1 MSAANRL
8 KMLRKEMNRNGVE
21 GYFIPRADEFLGEY
35 VPECA
40 ERLAWL
46 TDFTGSAGMA
56 IVLKEKAVVMTD
68 GRYAIQVKHQVD
80 SSCFEIADSTE
91 TKVEDWVALNAS
103 SGSKI
108 GYDPFLHTADQVSA
122 LEKALNAKGIAVTP
136 IRGNLVDRVWVN
148 RPAPPT
154 GQVILFPDD
163 VAGKTSEQ
171 KRRRISESVKAANG
185 NAFIVAQPDSIAW
198 LLNIRGVDVPHTPL
212 ALSYAIL
219 YADETLD
226 WFIDGS
232 KVGDVV
238 RDHLGQEVR
247 LHDMLHLESKIREL
261 AFNGLTLHDSKRS
274 SIWFKQVIEAAE
286 GELKSIDDPCILNRA
301 CKSKSEQDAIIEA
314 HIRDGVAVVRFLK
327 WFDDESPKGQLDE
340 IQVAERLESFRRE
353 DKRYKD
359 SSFDTIAGWNANGAI
374 VHYRASAASAAK
386 IQGNGMLLLDSGGQ
400 YEWGTTDITR
410 TIAVGSPMDEMKRH
424 FTLVLKGHIAIAMAR
439 FPAGTTGVQIDT
451 LARRALWAEGLD
463 YDHGTGHGVGCYLS
477 VHEEAASISKRGNVP
492 FQAGM
497 LISNEPGYYCEGQ
510 YGIRIESLV
519 FVRESGKRVGT
530 DKSMFAFETI
540 TLAPI
545 DRRLIATDMLEKSE
559 KEWLNAYHARVYDT
573 LSPRLE
579 PDVKVWLKQATAKI

>member
-1 MSAANRL
+1 MSASNRL
-8 KMLRKEMNRNGVE
+8 KNLRDEMTRHGVD
-21 GYFIPRADEFLGEY
+21 GYLIPRADEFLGEY
-35 VPECA
+35 VPKCA

-56 IVLKEKAVVMTD
+56 IVLKDKAVTMTD
-68 GRYAIQVKHQVD
+68 GRYAIQVKQQVD
-80 SSCFEIADSTE
+80 SSCFKIADSTE
-91 TKVEDWVALNAS
+91 VKTEDWIALNAS

-108 GYDPFLHTADQVSA
+108 GYDPFLHTVDQITT
-122 LEKALNAKGIAVTP
+122 LEKTLKAKGISLVL
-136 IRGNLVDRVWVN
+136 IRGNLIDKVWTN

-154 GQVILFPDD
+154 GQVILFPDS
-163 VAGKTSEQ
+163 VAGQTSEQ
-171 KRRRISESVKAANG
+171 KRRKIAESIKAANA
-185 NAFIVAQPDSIAW
+185 NALIVAQPDSVAW
-198 LLNIRGVDVPHTPL
+198 LLNIRGADVPHTPL

-219 YADETLD
+219 YADDTLD

-232 KVGDVV
+232 KVGDAVCS
-238 RDHLGQEVR
+238 HLGQGVR

-274 SIWFKQVIEAAE
+274 SIWFKQVVEAAG

-301 CKSKSEQDAIIEA
+301 CKSKSEQDAIIDT
-314 HIRDGVAVVRFLK
+314 HIRDGVAVVKFLK

-340 IQVAERLESFRRE
+340 IKVAERLESFRRE
-353 DKRYKD
+353 DKGYKD
-359 SSFDTIAGWNANGAI
+359 SSFDTIAGWNENGAI
-374 VHYRASAASAAK
+374 VHYRAAPASAGK

-410 TIAVGSPMDEMKRH
+410 TIAVGVPNEEMKRH
-424 FTLVLKGHIAIAMAR
+424 FTLVAKGHIAVAMAR

-451 LARRALWAEGLD
+451 LARNALWKEGLD

-477 VHEEAASISKRGNVP
+477 VHEEAAGIHKRGNVL

-497 LISNEPGYYCEGQ
+497 LISNEPGYYREGQ

-519 FVRESGKRVGT
+519 FVREGGKRVGT
-530 DKSMFAFETI
+530 DKLMLAFETV

-545 DRRLIATDMLEKSE
+545 DRRLIAADMLEKSE
-559 KEWLNAYHARVYDT
+559 KDWLNAYHARVYDT

-579 PDVKVWLKQATAKI
+579 PDVKVWLKQATAEI